1 MFKNF
6 ICGENMS
13 LNLFSTLVGESQLMQ
28 TLYNSIT
35 ELALTDAPVLI
46 MGESNTGKDSAA
58 HELHYES
65 ARSAAAF
72 VSFNCAAMPHE
83 LLESEIFGHLQG
95 AFQGAITARKG
106 RLELAHEG
114 TLFLDD
120 VDHLPMPIQLKLLHA
135 LQQGE
140 YYPVGAKTPQKVNV
154 RLVVG
159 ATENLV
165 HLVDE
170 GYFSGALYALF
181 RSHVLHMP
189 PLRDRSEDIESLFQV
204 LYAKFQTSDSAPPKL
219 DIAAFEA
226 LKDYDWPGNIRE
238 LECLV
243 ESMAVSFSGRVVCL
257 DDLPERYREPHSK
270 DQLPLGLIEDEM
282 AFLLSNHFSD
292 EDECRAYLPEAA
304 HELTN
309 PESFGLSEEAPGLVV
324 IPSFDLNAGL
334 PMKTYLQQVE
344 LEVICGA
351 LQKTQGNV
359 SQAAK
364 LLQINRTTLI
374 EKIRKHDLKEL
385 YIA

>member
-1 MFKNF
+1 
-6 ICGENMS
+6 MS

-28 TLYNSIT
+28 TLYDSIT
-35 ELALTDAPVLI
+35 DLAATDAPVLI
-46 MGESNTGKDSAA
+46 LGESSTGKESAA

-65 ARSAAAF
+65 ARASASF
-72 VSFNCAAMPHE
+72 VGFNCAAIPHE
-83 LLESEIFGHLQG
+83 LLESEIFGHVQG

-106 RLELAHEG
+106 RLELAHDG

-120 VDHLPMPIQLKLLHA
+120 VDHLPMPIQLKILHA

-140 YYPVGAKTPQKVNV
+140 FYPMGAQTPLKVNI

-170 GYFSGALYALF
+170 GYFSGSLYALF
-181 RSHVLHMP
+181 RSHILHMP
-189 PLRDRSEDIESLFQV
+189 PLRERTDDIESLFQV
-204 LYAKFQTSDSAPPKL
+204 LFAKVQSTDVSPPLL
-219 DIAAFEA
+219 DKAALES

-243 ESMAVSFSGRVVCL
+243 ESLAVSFAGKRIRL
-257 DDLPERYREPHSK
+257 EDLPERYREPHSK

-282 AFLLSNHFSD
+282 AFLLSNHFSED
-292 EDECRAYLPEAA
+292 DECRAFIPDTS
-304 HELTN
+304 HEYSHNHPMSQTI
-309 PESFGLSEEAPGLVV
+309 EAPGLVD
-324 IPSFDLNAGL
+324 IPSFDLHAGL

-351 LQKTQGNV
+351 LQTTKGNV

-364 LLQINRTTLI
+364 LLQVNRTTLI

>member
-1 MFKNF
+1 
-6 ICGENMS
+6 MS

-28 TLYNSIT
+28 NLYGSIT
-35 ELALTDAPVLI
+35 ALAAKDTPVLI
-46 MGESNTGKDSAA
+46 LGESSTGKESAA

-65 ARSAAAF
+65 ARSAASF
-72 VSFNCAAMPHE
+72 VSFNCAAIPHE
-83 LLESEIFGHLQG
+83 LLESEIFGHVQG
-95 AFQGAITARKG
+95 AFQGAITGRKG
-106 RLELAHEG
+106 RLELAHDG

-135 LQQGE
+135 MQQGE
-140 YYPVGAKTPQKVNV
+140 FYSMGAQTPLKVNV

-170 GYFSGALYALF
+170 GYFSGSLYALF
-181 RSHVLHMP
+181 RSHILHMP
-189 PLRDRSEDIESLFQV
+189 PLRDRTEDIESLFQV
-204 LYAKFQTSDSAPPKL
+204 LFAKVQSSDVTPPLL
-219 DIAAFEA
+219 DKAALEA

-243 ESMAVSFSGRVVCL
+243 ESLAVSFAGKLICL
-257 DDLPERYREPHSK
+257 QDLPERYREPHSK
-270 DQLPLGLIEDEM
+270 DQLSLGLIEDEM
-282 AFLLSNHFSD
+282 AFLLSNHFNED
-292 EDECRAYLPEAA
+292 DECQAFLPD
-304 HELTN
+304 TN
-309 PESFGLSEEAPGLVV
+309 SGFDPAQQLNQAQEAPGLVD

-334 PMKTYLQQVE
+334 PMKTYLHQVE

-364 LLQINRTTLI
+364 LLQVNRTTLI

>member
-1 MFKNF
+1 MSKNF

-28 TLYNSIT
+28 RLYSAIS
-35 ELALTDAPVLI
+35 ELAQTDAPVLI
-46 MGESNTGKDSAA
+46 LGESSTGKDSAA

-65 ARSAAAF
+65 ARSGASF
-72 VSFNCAAMPHE
+72 VSFNCAAIPHE
-83 LLESEIFGHLQG
+83 LLESEIFGHVQG

-106 RLELAHEG
+106 RLEMAHEG

-140 YYPVGAKTPQKVNV
+140 FYPVGAPSPLKINA
-154 RLVVG
+154 RLVIG

-165 HLVDE
+165 NLVDE

-181 RSHVLHMP
+181 RSHVLQMP
-189 PLRDRSEDIESLFQV
+189 PLRERTEDIESLFQV
-204 LYAKFQTSDSAPPKL
+204 LFAKVQTTDIEPPML
-219 DIAAFEA
+219 EEAALNA
-226 LKDYDWPGNIRE
+226 LKEYDWPGNIRE

-243 ESMAVSFSGRVVCL
+243 EGLASSFSGKLIGL
-257 DDLPERYREPHSK
+257 DALPERYREPHSK
-270 DQLPLGLIEDEM
+270 DQLSLGLIEDEM
-282 AFLLSNHFSD
+282 AFLLSNHFD
-292 EDECRAYLPEAA
+292 DDECQAFLP
-304 HELTN
+304 N
-309 PESFGLSEEAPGLVV
+309 PPQGYEPSLDLNEIQEAPGLVD
-324 IPSFDLNAGL
+324 IPSFDLNAGV

-364 LLQINRTTLI
+364 LLQVNRTTLI

>member
-28 TLYNSIT
+28 SLYTSIT
-35 ELALTDAPVLI
+35 ALAAADAPVLI
-46 MGESNTGKDSAA
+46 LGESNTGKESAA

-65 ARSAAAF
+65 ARSSASF
-72 VSFNCAAMPHE
+72 VSFNCAAIPHE
-83 LLESEIFGHLQG
+83 LLESEIFGHVQG
-95 AFQGAITARKG
+95 AFQGAITGRKG
-106 RLELAHEG
+106 RLELAHDG

-120 VDHLPMPIQLKLLHA
+120 IDHLPMPIQLKLLHA
-135 LQQGE
+135 MQQGE
-140 YYPVGAKTPQKVNV
+140 FYPMGAQTPLKVNV

-170 GYFSGALYALF
+170 GYFSGSLYALF
-181 RSHVLHMP
+181 RSHILHMP
-189 PLRDRSEDIESLFQV
+189 PLRDRTEDIESLFQV
-204 LYAKFQTSDSAPPKL
+204 LFAKVQSSDVTPPLL
-219 DIAAFEA
+219 DQAALEA

-243 ESMAVSFSGRVVCL
+243 ESLAVSFAGKLICL
-257 DDLPERYREPHSK
+257 QDLPERYREPHSK
-270 DQLPLGLIEDEM
+270 DQLSLGLIEDEM
-282 AFLLSNHFSD
+282 AFLLSNHFSED
-292 EDECRAYLPEAA
+292 DECQAFLPD
-304 HELTN
+304 TN
-309 PESFGLSEEAPGLVV
+309 SGFDASQQLNQTQEAPGLVD

-334 PMKTYLQQVE
+334 PMKTYLHQVE

-364 LLQINRTTLI
+364 LLQVNRTTLI

>member
-28 TLYNSIT
+28 RLYSAIS
-35 ELALTDAPVLI
+35 ELASIDTPVLI
-46 MGESNTGKDSAA
+46 LGESSTGKDSAA

-65 ARSAAAF
+65 ARSAASF
-72 VSFNCAAMPHE
+72 VSFNCAAIPHE
-83 LLESEIFGHLQG
+83 LLESEIFGHVQG
-95 AFQGAITARKG
+95 AFQGAITGRKG
-106 RLELAHEG
+106 RLEMAHDG

-140 YYPVGAKTPQKVNV
+140 FYPVGAHVPLKVNV

-159 ATENLV
+159 ATDNLV
-165 HLVDE
+165 NLVDD

-181 RSHVLHMP
+181 RSHTLHMS
-189 PLRDRSEDIESLFQV
+189 PLRDRTEDIESLFQV
-204 LYAKFQTSDSAPPKL
+204 LFAKVQTTDVEPPVLDSSAL
-219 DIAAFEA
+219 NA
-226 LKDYDWPGNIRE
+226 LKEYDWPGNIRE

-243 ESMAVSFSGRVVCL
+243 ESLATSFAGKLVRL
-257 DDLPERYREPHSK
+257 EDLPERYREPHSK

-282 AFLLSNHFSD
+282 AFLLSNHFND
-292 EDECRAYLPEAA
+292 DECHAFFPDS
-304 HELTN
+304 TN
-309 PESFGLSEEAPGLVV
+309 EFDGVQQTFQVQEAPGLVD

-351 LQKTQGNV
+351 LQKTKGNV

-364 LLQINRTTLI
+364 LLQVNRTTLI